1 MTGVETTCGRIEGTA
16 NPGHQAFRGIP
27 FAAPPAGKLRFTAPQ
42 PPASWSGVRAAT
54 EWGNAARQ
62 SHHPLP
68 GFAASGPQEED
79 CLYLN
84 VFTPAADGRARP
96 VLFWIHGGGYTHGTA
111 AEPLYDG
118 GPLAERG
125 DVVVVTINYR
135 LGALGFLYLGEHLP
149 SAGLT
154 ANAGQLD
161 QIAALEW
168 VRANIAAFGGDPDN
182 VTIFGE
188 SAGAAAVGT
197 LLAMPAAAG
206 LFHKAVL
213 QSGTGRAA
221 TAEAGAQL
229 ADKLLA
235 ELGLDR
241 ASAEKV
247 RTVPADA
254 ILAAQERATAGGG
267 FGQGLR
273 FGPVIDGSTLLEQ
286 PSAAV
291 RAGSSAN
298 VPMLIGTN
306 RDEIKLFAAM
316 TRREPIDDARLE
328 SMVRAVLPKATPG
341 DAAALVETYR
351 KSRRARG
358 LPDSN
363 LDIGDAVTTDAHF
376 RVNSTR
382 LALAHREHQPDTYDY
397 LFTYAS
403 PARHGALGACHA
415 LEMPFVFGTIG
426 APGQDRFA
434 GTGPD
439 VERLSANM
447 MDAWLSFARSGKPG
461 HEGIGPWPAY
471 DAQTRST
478 MVFDRTSGAENDP
491 FGEER
496 EAVEALL

>member
-1 MTGVETTCGRIEGTA
+1 MTVVETNYGRVQGTA
-16 NPGHQAFRGIP
+16 NPGHLAFRGIP
-27 FAAPPAGKLRFTAPQ
+27 FGAPPIGEARFGAPQ
-42 PPASWSGVRAAT
+42 SPASWSGVRAAT
-54 EWGNAARQ
+54 EWGNASRQ

-68 GFAASGPQEED
+68 GFAASGPQDED

-111 AEPLYDG
+111 AEPLYNG

-125 DVVVVTINYR
+125 DVVVVSINYR
-135 LGALGFLYLGEHLP
+135 LGALGFVYLGDHL
-149 SAGLT
+149 SNAGLT

-168 VRANIAAFGGDPDN
+168 VRANIAAFGGDPAN

-206 LFHKAVL
+206 LFHKAIL

-221 TAEAGAQL
+221 STEAGAQL
-229 ADKLLA
+229 ADKLLK

-241 ASAEKV
+241 ASADKI

-254 ILAAQERATAGGG
+254 IIAAQEAATAGDG
-267 FGQGLR
+267 FGEGLR
-273 FGPVIDGSTLLEQ
+273 FGPVVDGSTLLQQ
-286 PSAAV
+286 PFAAV
-291 RAGSSAN
+291 RAGSAASI
-298 VPMLIGTN
+298 PMLIGTN

-316 TRREPIDDARLE
+316 ARREPIDDARLIAT
-328 SMVRAVLPKATPG
+328 VRALLPKATEG
-341 DAAALVETYR
+341 TATGLVETYR
-351 KSRRARG
+351 TSRRARD

-363 LDIGDAVTTDAHF
+363 LDIADAVTTDARF
-376 RVNSTR
+376 RASSMG
-382 LALAHREHQPDTYDY
+382 LAVAQREHQPHTYAY

-415 LEMPFVFGTIG
+415 LEMPFVFGTTG

-434 GTGPD
+434 GAGPD
-439 VERLSANM
+439 VEQLSANM
-447 MDAWLSFARSGKPG
+447 MDAWLSFARSSSPG
-461 HEGIGPWPAY
+461 HEGIGAWPAY
-471 DAQTRST
+471 DAEMRAT

-491 FGEER
+491 FREER
-496 EAVEALL
+496 KAVAALV